1 MIINNL
7 LLTQEKVFAEILESL
22 EKDKW
27 LLLTY
32 LNQNSFNIY
41 SRNKNYKEILDTQ
54 FKVYQADIGVYLL
67 LKYLKVK
74 NISRLDAT
82 KLNTNILDQLIK
94 KNIPISFIGG
104 DFSEDF
110 IREECVKRNINI
122 AGYHSGFFNSTKT
135 KEVINI
141 VKEYKSQVYFIGMGV
156 PKQEMFAYELS
167 KNSENK
173 LIICVGNFFEFYFG
187 TIKRAPVFFQKIGA
201 EWLFRLIIEPKRL
214 WKRYLLGIPEF
225 IYRGMKIK
233 SEKMN

>member
-201 EWLFRLIIEPKRL
+201 EWLFRLITEPKRL

-225 IYRGMKIK
+225 IYRGIKIK
-233 SEKMN
+233 SGKMN